1 MLNFALYNVHATQKE
16 HATLQLPKQAILN
29 MYDKIEEN
37 NPLLQPFGTPFGA
50 VPYDRIALEHFVPAV
65 KACIEK
71 EERVIE
77 EICNNREKATFD
89 NTIARFDYAGTELST
104 VVCAF
109 NALIN
114 ARSYDEILAVEEEIQ
129 KLCIRHQNNISLNEK
144 LFARI
149 KEVYETNDNN
159 LDKAQQR
166 LLEQTYVSFVRRG
179 ANLKGEERDLY
190 CRLTERLIALS
201 LKFQENC
208 IKDTDDFTLTVT
220 VKEHLDGLPADVVEA
235 AANLAKENGTEGW
248 TFTLHRPSYLPF
260 ITYCRNRE
268 LRKQM
273 YMAYSTIGA
282 KGNSHD
288 NREIVKEIVNKRLEL
303 AHLLGYNT
311 YSDYVLAERMAQNTD
326 AVFSMLGKLTW
337 AYLPAARKEM
347 KEIEEYARKQE
358 GDDFDFQRWDFAY
371 YSEKLKEEK
380 YSLNDELV
388 RPYFELNQAIHG
400 AFYLATRLY
409 GVTFKQNHN
418 IPLYNPDVKV
428 WEVCD
433 YDGRYLAL
441 LYCDFF
447 ARKGKH
453 AGAWMDSITP
463 QYKDENGNDHRP
475 HITLSTN
482 YRKPLPGKPTLLNHD
497 EFNTLLH
504 EFGHCLHG
512 ILSDVTYPGQCSPN
526 VLWDFVELPSQIMEN
541 FSTEEEYLKHFA
553 FHHKTGE
560 NMPQEMLAK
569 IKEAS
574 TFKAAY
580 QCVRQVGLGLI
591 DQAWHN
597 ISAPF
602 TGDVLEYEQ
611 SVTESLRVMPVINE
625 TGITPQFGHIMSG
638 GYSAGYYSYKW
649 AEMLDADAFSRFK
662 EEGVM
667 NMKVA
672 QSFRENILAKGD
684 SEHPM
689 ELYLRFRG
697 HRPQIEPLLERDGI
711 KTICPHF

>member
-1 MLNFALYNVHATQKE
+1 MNRNK
-16 HATLQLPKQAILN
+16 
-29 MYDKIEEN
+29 EEN
-37 NPLLQPFGTPFGA
+37 NPLLQSFTSQLGA
-50 VPYDRIALEHFVPAV
+50 VPYDRITLEHFVPAV
-65 KACIEK
+65 MACIEK
-71 EERVIE
+71 ENRIIE
-77 EICNNREKATFD
+77 EICNESAKATFD
-89 NTIARFDYAGTELST
+89 NTIAKLDYAGIELSV

-114 ARSYDEILAVEEEIQ
+114 SRSYDEILAVEEEIQ
-129 KLCIRHQNNISLNEK
+129 QLCTRHQNSISLNEK
-144 LFARI
+144 LFSRI
-149 KEVYETNDNN
+149 KEVYETDDKN

-166 LLEQTYVSFVRRG
+166 LLEQTYLSFVRGG
-179 ANLKGEERDLY
+179 ANLKGEERELY
-190 CRLTERLIALS
+190 CRLTEKLTTLS
-201 LKFQENC
+201 LKFQENS
-208 IKDTDDFTLTVT
+208 IKDTDAFTLTIT
-220 VKEHLDGLPADVVEA
+220 DKNDIEGLPADVIEA
-235 AANLAKENGTEGW
+235 AANLAKENGVEGW

-268 LRKQM
+268 LRRQM
-273 YMAYSTIGA
+273 YMAYNTIGA
-282 KGNSHD
+282 KGNSND
-288 NREIVKEIVNKRLEL
+288 NREIVKEIVNSRLEL
-303 AHLLGYNT
+303 AQLLGYST
-311 YSDYVLAERMAQNTD
+311 YSDYVLEERMAQNSD

-337 AYLPAARKEM
+337 SYLPAAREEV
-347 KEIEEYARKQE
+347 KEIEEYARKCE
-358 GDDFDFQRWDFAY
+358 GREFCFRRWDFAY

-380 YSLNDELV
+380 YSVNDELV

-409 GVTFKQNHN
+409 GVTFRQNHD
-418 IPLYNPDVKV
+418 IPVFNPDVKV
-428 WEVCD
+428 WEVYD

-453 AGAWMDSITP
+453 AGAWMDSIKP
-463 QYKDENGNDHRP
+463 QYKDKDGKDHRP

-482 YRKPLPGKPTLLNHD
+482 YRKPLPGKPTLLSHD
-497 EFNTLLH
+497 EFNTLMH

-541 FSTEEEYLKHFA
+541 FSTEEEFLKHFA

-602 TGDVLEYEQ
+602 AGDVLEYEQ
-611 SVTESLRVMPVINE
+611 SVTAALRLMPVIKE

-638 GYSAGYYSYKW
+638 GYAAGYYSYKW
-649 AEMLDADAFSRFK
+649 AEVLDADAFARFK
-662 EEGVM
+662 KEGIM

-672 QSFRENILAKGD
+672 QSFRDEILAKGD

-689 ELYLRFRG
+689 ELYVRFRG
-697 HRPQIEPLLERDGI
+697 RRPQIEPLLERDGI
-711 KTICPHF
+711 KTICPHL